1 MKSTRILCIQRIG
14 FWRFLVSIQSRQ
26 KKVKSLVGW
35 WPGGVFHLR
44 ITLPVL
50 DRLDA
55 IKPVILITIR
65 PCSITAAPSITV

>member
-1 MKSTRILCIQRIG
+1 MHTVDWIYEISSPVWPR
-14 FWRFLVSIQSRQ
+14 FWSE
-26 KKVKSLVGW
+26 KASLW
-35 WPGGVFHLR
+35 WPSGVFHLR